1 MAGSRRAVGEGEIDV
16 ASSDTLAPADRAQ
29 GFAPAR
35 LYDSTPGGRR
45 FSVAVRRLRDLLGRR
60 WTGRRWTGVKWN
72 GVKWNGVKW

>member
-1 MAGSRRAVGEGEIDV
+1 MAGSRRAVGEGELDV
-16 ASSDTLAPADRAQ
+16 ASSDTLAPANQAQ

-35 LYDSTPGGRR
+35 LLDSTPGGRR